1 MRSIPSNSDPD
12 PDPNYSSVLY
22 MGLSVG
28 LITIKSLELRREKK
42 QQRET
47 ERAEVEDGRTEVQLP

>member
-1 MRSIPSNSDPD
+1 
-12 PDPNYSSVLY
+12 
-22 MGLSVG
+22 MGLYVG